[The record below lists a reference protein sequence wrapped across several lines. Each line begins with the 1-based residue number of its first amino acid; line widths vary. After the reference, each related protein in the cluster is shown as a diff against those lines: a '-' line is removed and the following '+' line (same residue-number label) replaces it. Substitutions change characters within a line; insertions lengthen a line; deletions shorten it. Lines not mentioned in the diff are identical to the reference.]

1 VILNLVEQIGRYRR
15 TEQQGFRTW
24 LKTVMWRVQQR
35 LGQEGGFT
43 EALGGGQAERLLALQ
58 PSWTNLQERLKV
70 EADRDL
76 LELAMA
82 RTKSRVEPRTWQA
95 FEMQALQGASGE
107 DVARETGMSLSNV
120 YVSRHRVQKILRD
133 ELLTLRQ
140 E

>member
-1 VILNLVEQIGRYRR
+1 
-15 TEQQGFRTW
+15 
-24 LKTVMWRVQQR
+24 
-35 LGQEGGFT
+35 
-43 EALGGGQAERLLALQ
+43 
-58 PSWTNLQERLKV
+58 V

>member
-1 VILNLVEQIGRYRR
+1 
-15 TEQQGFRTW
+15 
-24 LKTVMWRVQQR
+24 M
-35 LGQEGGFT
+35 
-43 EALGGGQAERLLALQ
+43 LALQ